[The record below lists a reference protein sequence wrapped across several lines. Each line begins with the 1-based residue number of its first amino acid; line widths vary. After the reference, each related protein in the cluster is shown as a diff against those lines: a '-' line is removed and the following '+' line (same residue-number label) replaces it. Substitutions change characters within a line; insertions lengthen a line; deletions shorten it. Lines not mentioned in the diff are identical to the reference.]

1 MPEIRE
7 GPTPFWERRGGGG
20 GKRRQAGGK
29 QRQAGGRR
37 RQQER
42 ERERK
47 RERQIGQGVPQGGG
61 RPCKKKKTRC
71 RWAHESPFGG
81 LLCPKE
87 PIGSE
92 AKHRKC
98 VAICSQAQVDNI
110 SYAAASTPHSCTQET
125 WPDRWPRPG
134 LPNSF
139 LTSLAATRGRPDLTG
154 GLDQV
159 SRVLLAAL
167 FICSS
172 SAHPGD
178 LT

>member
-1 MPEIRE
+1 M
-7 GPTPFWERRGGGG
+7 GKKGGRG
-20 GKRRQAGGK
+20 RQAAAGRWQAK
-29 QRQAGGRR
+29 AGGRAAAAAR
-37 RQQER
+37 ER
-42 ERERK
+42 EREKERDRLARESPKAGEGREK
-47 RERQIGQGVPQGGG
+47 R
-61 RPCKKKKTRC
+61 KTRC

-159 SRVLLAAL
+159 SQVLLTAL
-167 FICSS
+167 FLCPSP
-172 SAHPGD
+172 AHPGD

>member
-42 ERERK
+42 EREREK
-47 RERQIGQGVPQGGG
+47 ERDRLARESPKAGEG
-61 RPCKKKKTRC
+61 REKNKTRC

-159 SRVLLAAL
+159 SQIHLAAL
-167 FICSS
+167 F
-172 SAHPGD
+172 
-178 LT
+178 L